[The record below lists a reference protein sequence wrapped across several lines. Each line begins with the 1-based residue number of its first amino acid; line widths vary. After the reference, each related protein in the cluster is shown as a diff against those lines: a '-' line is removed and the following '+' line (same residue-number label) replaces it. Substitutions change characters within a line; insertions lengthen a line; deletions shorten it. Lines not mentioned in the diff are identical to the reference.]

1 MRTLKMGGKVNR
13 KEDRQLLE
21 PAGASLADPMRNG
34 WGKREV
40 GKEDRNEK
48 EEKVVRQ
55 RGIGSV

>member
-1 MRTLKMGGKVNR
+1 MGGKVNR